1 MGEKVLG
8 NTQGFANMYIGT
20 IHGFCLNM
28 LQEFLP
34 EFQSFSV
41 LDEIHTKLFVERYY
55 DEIGMTDIGLQKYV
69 ETNLFIHVMS
79 MLNENWYDSH
89 KWSTDIQTAFEK

>member
-1 MGEKVLG
+1 MGEAVLG
-8 NTQGFANMYIGT
+8 NTQGFVNMYIGT

-41 LDEIHTKLFVERYY
+41 LDEVHTKLFVERYY
-55 DEIGMTDIGLQKYV
+55 EKIGMVDLNMQKYIK
-69 ETNLFIHVMS
+69 TDLFIRVMS
-79 MLNENWYDSH
+79 LLN
-89 KWSTDIQTAFEK
+89 